1 MGPLTLQ
8 LYANARLRGHA
19 VDGPLCRTKGR
30 IFSPYH
36 FPPWGWNGSSD
47 LWGILRMT
55 WAERGNFFQWP
66 GRCTEI
72 GLLTKCKGVCLRLTN
87 SISHPIPGGHFN
99 NAAWQGTLAKQNAIS
114 ELLFFWKEEIY
125 VFFFLHCCLAI
136 SGMRWERVKWF
147 YMHFVWDQC
156 SY

>member
-1 MGPLTLQ
+1 MSQTDDVNESRGPWHRNYTLTHGSEGT
-8 LYANARLRGHA
+8 RLT
-19 VDGPLCRTKGR
+19 GPLCRTKGR

-72 GLLTKCKGVCLRLTN
+72 GLLTKCKGVCLGLTN

-114 ELLFFWKEEIY
+114 ELLVFWKEEISGWG
-125 VFFFLHCCLAI
+125 FF
-136 SGMRWERVKWF
+136 
-147 YMHFVWDQC
+147 
-156 SY
+156 SYIAA